1 MSSGVAER
9 SCAPV
14 NECLWNTL
22 SKERGRG
29 CVSVERHSVKRTIV
43 KRTIV
48 KRSVSEMKVCQR
60 MRAALLLTAS
70 YPTPLPCPLHSR
82 THRRLCT
89 QYARAL
95 CNRLCLFFVFFFMSK
110 NPKIKIQNWR
120 EVRTPWGRCC
130 RARPTQTCR
139 ATGRAAPAPPSPWG
153 RRCAASRLHD
163 VVPLL
168 AANKLQYKSDFTA
181 KRKQVSPQQA
191 DPQQAF
197 VYQNAPSSMSPLQ
210 TSMAGVSRVS
220 PVSFLNAKPKS
231 AMSLLR
237 IVLNMLVIM
246 RFTKRSFW

>member
-1 MSSGVAER
+1 ME
-9 SCAPV
+9 
-14 NECLWNTL
+14 
-22 SKERGRG
+22 
-29 CVSVERHSVKRTIV
+29 HSVKGTWSRLCECRETL
-43 KRTIV
+43 
-48 KRSVSEMKVCQR
+48 CQEDHCQENHCQEKCVR
-60 MRAALLLTAS
+60 NESLPKNARRAAPHRLVSHTSSLPAAQS
-70 YPTPLPCPLHSR
+70 HTPAALHTVRAR
-82 THRRLCT
+82 TVQSPVFIFCLCF
-89 QYARAL
+89 Y
-95 CNRLCLFFVFFFMSK
+95 VK
-110 NPKIKIQNWR
+110 KPPKKIQNWR

-191 DPQQAF
+191 DPQQSF